1 MSLPTLALGVWLAA
15 FWTLMFVR
23 PLAAVCLW
31 LALLLFFLVQRL
43 VIR

>member
-1 MSLPTLALGVWLAA
+1 VNAPVIALGVWLAA
-15 FWTLMFVR
+15 FWTLLFVR

-43 VIR
+43 VVR